1 MRKGYKAVATELAQV
16 IPETE
21 LIKTLVLKPKRA
33 FSFKAGQ
40 FVELLV
46 PGLGE
51 APFTPSSSP
60 FHSEQIEL
68 TIMRAGR
75 LTRQIHGLEPGAM
88 VGLRGPYGKGY
99 PLEEFSG
106 KELLIVGGG
115 VGLAPLRSLL
125 WSVLE
130 RRKEFLKVI
139 LVYGAKSPR
148 DLIYRNEL
156 ESWAKDGL
164 SVHISVDE
172 RDESWR
178 GAVGVVTMLLP
189 GIEVD
194 VERAVAV
201 VCGPPVMMKFS
212 TAELLAKGLKPSQI
226 YLSME
231 RNMSCGL
238 GKCGH
243 CRLGNYYVCEDGPV
257 FRYDKVE
264 GISGLW
270 D

>member
-1 MRKGYKAVATELAQV
+1 MRKGYKAVATELVRV
-16 IPETE
+16 IAETE
-21 LIKTLVLKPKRA
+21 LVKTLVLKPKRV

-46 PGLGE
+46 PGVGE

-60 FHSEQIEL
+60 FRSEQIEL
-68 TIMRAGR
+68 TIMKAGR
-75 LTRQIHGLEPGAM
+75 LSKQIHELKPGAVM
-88 VGLRGPYGKGY
+88 GLRGPYGKGY
-99 PLEEFSG
+99 PIEEFFG

-130 RRKEFLKVI
+130 NRNKFSKLI

-164 SVHISVDE
+164 SVHISVDVG
-172 RDESWR
+172 DESWK
-178 GAVGVVTMLLP
+178 GEVGVVTMLLP

-194 VERAVAV
+194 VERAIAV

-212 TAELLAKGLKPSQI
+212 VGELLAKGLKPSQI

-231 RNMSCGL
+231 RNMSCGI

-243 CRLGNYYVCEDGPV
+243 CRLGNYYICTDGPV